1 MRFFLIC
8 ILVISVCFPRYGTG
22 QQVINTSA
30 ETDWQ
35 LAPVVSNN
43 GPSPDIYYARTFRDA
58 VLRFDKAGMAL
69 PVQYKKDEFGI
80 VFVDG
85 KGNPRWQATTKG
97 IILGQAK
104 MGNNIICFYSPEWNS
119 LFPRKILQT
128 IYAGLYDIKNGK
140 LIKEKV
146 VLENVTGLNIDSKVM
161 ISPDKQFGQLLI
173 RYTPYGRVFFSVS
186 AAMEKFQTTEKL
198 SVISVSESLEVK
210 VSDISSMV
218 QQGEFIGC
226 ISLSKQEFAVATR
239 LGNQVVTEKFNL
251 SSLASPEK
259 YTVQLTTHDKSS
271 ISAILQTS
279 ADQPGILYEGFRYQN
294 TDKDRVVALCRVNLD
309 AKTTKIREM
318 VMNKSFTELLADDK
332 EAQKRKLG
340 KVIDNMDLVDIAIQ
354 PDKVM
359 LLTQIRFVIPG
370 RGAIQFSGG
379 GGFNSSSARR
389 NNNQI
394 MITVFDTGLVKF
406 NPMIVDR
413 KFELFLQTGEKPAWK
428 IYGNFLHLLYNIN
441 DGIRSIDAEY
451 TVVDLNN
458 YSIVQRVA
466 LAKEGLRR
474 DASIEP
480 EAVVWAEKDVL
491 VPYNNMAGTKNGQT
505 VIQQIALKK

>member
-35 LAPVVSNN
+35 LAPVVSNS
-43 GPSPDIYYARTFRDA
+43 GPSADMYYARTFRDA

-80 VFVDG
+80 VFIDG

-104 MGNNIICFYSPEWNS
+104 IGNNIICFYSPEWNS

-173 RYTPYGRVFFSVS
+173 RYTPYGRILFSVI

-210 VSDISSMV
+210 VSDIS
-218 QQGEFIGC
+218 
-226 ISLSKQEFAVATR
+226 
-239 LGNQVVTEKFNL
+239 
-251 SSLASPEK
+251 
-259 YTVQLTTHDKSS
+259 
-271 ISAILQTS
+271 
-279 ADQPGILYEGFRYQN
+279 
-294 TDKDRVVALCRVNLD
+294 
-309 AKTTKIREM
+309 
-318 VMNKSFTELLADDK
+318 
-332 EAQKRKLG
+332 
-340 KVIDNMDLVDIAIQ
+340 
-354 PDKVM
+354 
-359 LLTQIRFVIPG
+359 
-370 RGAIQFSGG
+370 
-379 GGFNSSSARR
+379 
-389 NNNQI
+389 
-394 MITVFDTGLVKF
+394 
-406 NPMIVDR
+406 
-413 KFELFLQTGEKPAWK
+413 
-428 IYGNFLHLLYNIN
+428 
-441 DGIRSIDAEY
+441 
-451 TVVDLNN
+451 
-458 YSIVQRVA
+458 
-466 LAKEGLRR
+466 KEGLRR

-491 VPYNNMAGTKNGQT
+491 VPYNNMAGSKNGQT